1 MNYVELHARSAFSFL
16 RGGSFPEQ
24 LAEVAAELEMPAM
37 ALLDRNGVYG
47 VQRFSV
53 AAREH
58 NVRPIIGCELS
69 MEDGAVLPVL
79 VENRTGYKN
88 LCELLTKAHL
98 RSDKGKCAVRWD
110 ELSEF
115 SKGLVALFGS
125 GSAGVSRAGFG
136 VAPKQS
142 FRKVR
147 NGEDALGPSR
157 TGVSTRDACAL
168 QNLADRAKLLLHTF
182 GRENVF
188 VEIQRHFIRGEER
201 INRELIDLARAHR
214 LSLLATNGVKY
225 AKPYGREVLD
235 VFTCIREHT
244 HLDAAGKLLTQN
256 AERHLKSDQQM
267 RAIFADLPEAIENTS
282 RLAERLMF
290 SLENLGYEFPEYP
303 VPAGHTMD
311 SFLRTIVWFG
321 AQQRYAA
328 ISTKVKHQLQE
339 ELALITKLKFPG
351 YFLIVWDIVNF
362 CREHNIMVQG
372 RGSAANSAV
381 CYCLGIT
388 PVDPVEN
395 HLVFER
401 FLNESRKGWPD
412 IDLDLPSGDRR
423 EAVIQEI
430 YRRYGKHG
438 AAMTANVIS
447 YRGRS
452 AAREIGKALNFSP
465 SIIDRFSHLF
475 ASGDFPHTLELESQI
490 EQAGLPKNHP
500 RMPTFIRLYRAIYG
514 LPRHLGQHSGGMII
528 CQNKLS
534 SFVPLEN
541 ASMPGR
547 VVAQWDKDDCED
559 LGIVKVDLLG
569 LGMMSVMQDAF
580 QLCRER
586 GRPLDLA
593 HLPKD
598 DQKTFEIMQRADT
611 IGVFQIESRAQMAT
625 LPRMKPKC
633 FYDVVIEVAIIRPGP
648 IQGDMVHPYLA
659 RRAGR
664 EPPTYFDPRLEPVLK
679 RTLGV
684 PLFQEQ
690 MLKIAMVMADFSGNE
705 AEELRRALSF
715 HRSEERMNKVCAK
728 LRIAMERKGVTTDK
742 IDKIV
747 QSISSFALYG
757 FPESHAIS
765 FAILAYGSA
774 YLKVHRAPEFYASLL
789 NNQPMGFY
797 TPATIVKDA
806 QRHGLKIKQ
815 VCVSQ
820 SEWRCT
826 VVSND
831 QPSPQSSPWP
841 GRGGR
846 EAPVRV
852 GEAVRLGFCVVN
864 GLREEHAE
872 GLVRQR
878 KNRQFD
884 SLEDFKRRVPLSK
897 DELRTLAELG
907 ALNCFAEHRRAAMWE
922 VEETLHDDLLTHNV
936 SHPERSEGP
945 RLRSFDHTGNIEH
958 SISLC
963 EVPRSARDDSPLSR
977 MTLPERVKADYDMMN
992 LTTGPHP
999 MKLLRESLPNIWRA
1013 IDLPHARHGSLIQ
1026 IAGNVICRQ
1035 RPGTAKGF
1043 VFVSL
1048 EDETGVSN
1056 AIVDPDLFEHFRL
1069 VITEEAFLLIEG
1081 EVQYSDNVVLIK
1093 AREIRPL
1100 LHEQLVGSESH
1111 DFH

>member
-1 MNYVELHARSAFSFL
+1 MTSKSYVELHACSAFSFL
-16 RGGSFPEQ
+16 RGGSFPEH

-47 VQRFSV
+47 AQRFSV

-58 NVRPIIGCELS
+58 GVRPIIGCELS
-69 MEDGAVLPVL
+69 MEDGGILPVL
-79 VENRTGYKN
+79 VKDRTGYKN
-88 LCELLTKAHL
+88 LCELLTQAHL
-98 RSDKGKCAVRWD
+98 RSEKGQCAVCWG
-110 ELSEF
+110 ELPQFAE
-115 SKGLVALFGS
+115 GLVALFN
-125 GSAGVSRAGFG
+125 VSFANCRASVSDAIVWLIHAFG
-136 VAPKQS
+136 
-142 FRKVR
+142 
-147 NGEDALGPSR
+147 
-157 TGVSTRDACAL
+157 C
-168 QNLADRAKLLLHTF
+168 
-182 GRENVF
+182 ENVF
-188 VEIQRHFIRGEER
+188 VEIQRHFIRGEEQ
-201 INRELIDLARAHR
+201 INRELIDLARANR
-214 LSLLATNGVKY
+214 LPLLATNSAQY

-256 AERHLKSDQQM
+256 AERHLKCDREM
-267 RAIFADLPEAIENTS
+267 RAVFADLPEAIENTL
-282 RLAERLMF
+282 RLSERLTF

-303 VPAGHTMD
+303 VPVGHTMD

-328 ISTKVKHQLQE
+328 ISAKVKCQLEE
-339 ELALITKLKFPG
+339 ELALITKLRFPG

-388 PVDPVEN
+388 PVDPVSS

-430 YRRYGKHG
+430 YQRYGKHG

-475 ASGDFPHTLELESQI
+475 ANGDFPHTMELESQI
-490 EQAGLPKNHP
+490 EQAGLPKAHP
-500 RMPTFIRLYRAIYG
+500 RMPAFIRLYHAIYG

-580 QLCRER
+580 ELCRER

-593 HLPKD
+593 HIPTD
-598 DQKTFEIMQRADT
+598 DLATFEMMQKADT

-625 LPRMKPKC
+625 LPRMKPEC

-659 RRAGR
+659 RRAGK
-664 EPPTYFDPRLEPVLK
+664 ELVTYFDERLQPVLK

-690 MLKIAMVMADFSGNE
+690 MLKIAMVMADFSGDE

-728 LRIAMERKGVTTDK
+728 LRAAMERKDVAPDK
-742 IDKIV
+742 IEKII

-806 QRHGLKIKQ
+806 QRHGLKIKP
-815 VCVSQ
+815 VCVAHSD
-820 SEWRCT
+820 WRCT
-826 VVSND
+826 VVDDNTM
-831 QPSPQSSPWP
+831 
-841 GRGGR
+841 
-846 EAPVRV
+846 
-852 GEAVRLGFCVVN
+852 RLGFCVVN
-864 GLREEHAE
+864 GLRQEHGEE
-872 GLVRQR
+872 LVRQR
-878 KNRQFD
+878 QDQQFD
-884 SLEDFKRRVPLSK
+884 SLDDFKRRVSLSK

-907 ALNCFAEHRRAAMWE
+907 ALNCFAEHRRAAMWR
-922 VEETLHDDLLTHNV
+922 VEETLHDDLLGSAGAPLAVSRASPDTH
-936 SHPERSEGP
+936 RKLFG
-945 RLRSFDHTGNIEH
+945 RGTGKIRRGGR
-958 SISLC
+958 
-963 EVPRSARDDSPLSR
+963 PPLAP
-977 MTLPERVKADYDMMN
+977 MTLPERVKADYDTMN

-999 MKLLRESLPNIWRA
+999 MKLLRETLPNIWRA
-1013 IDLPHARHGSLIQ
+1013 IDLIHARHGSIIQ

-1043 VFVSL
+1043 VFISL

-1056 AIVDPDLFEHFRL
+1056 AIVEPDLFERFRL

-1081 EVQYSDNVVLIK
+1081 QVQNSDNVVLIK
-1093 AREIRPL
+1093 AHNIKSL
-1100 LHEQLVGSESH
+1100 GHEQLVGSASH

>member
-1 MNYVELHARSAFSFL
+1 MSYCELHSSSAFSFL
-16 RGGSFPEQ
+16 RGGSFPAQ
-24 LAEVAAELEMPAM
+24 LAEVAAELEMPAI
-37 ALLDRNGVYG
+37 ALCDRNGVYG
-47 VQRFSV
+47 AQRFSV

-58 NVRPIIGCELS
+58 GVRPIIGAELS
-69 MEDGAVLPVL
+69 MEGGGILPVL
-79 VENRTGYKN
+79 VEDRSGYKN
-88 LCELLTKAHL
+88 LCELLTQAHL
-98 RSDKGKCAVRWD
+98 RSEKGKCEIKWD
-110 ELSEF
+110 DLPQFAE
-115 SKGLVALFGS
+115 GLVALFGAS
-125 GSAGVSRAGFG
+125 LIAGKTMPVRLGSATTAISA
-136 VAPKQS
+136 
-142 FRKVR
+142 
-147 NGEDALGPSR
+147 
-157 TGVSTRDACAL
+157 
-168 QNLADRAKLLLHTF
+168 F
-182 GRENVF
+182 GRKNVV
-188 VEIQRHFIRGEER
+188 VEIQRHFVRGEEQ
-201 INRELIDLARAHR
+201 INRQFVDLARANR
-214 LSLLATNGVKY
+214 LPIIATNGVQY

-256 AERHLKSDQQM
+256 SERHLKPDREM
-267 RAIFADLPEAIENTS
+267 GEIFRDLPEAIDNTS
-282 RLAERLMF
+282 RLAERLTF
-290 SLENLGYEFPEYP
+290 SLENLGYEFPDYP
-303 VPAGHTMD
+303 VPAGHSMD

-328 ISTKVKHQLQE
+328 VSAKVKRQIEE
-339 ELALITKLKFPG
+339 ELALIIKLRFPG

-388 PVDPVEN
+388 PVDPVSN
-395 HLVFER
+395 NLVFER
-401 FLNESRKGWPD
+401 FLNASRKGWPD

-465 SIIDRFSHLF
+465 SILDRFSHLF
-475 ASGDFPHTLELESQI
+475 ANGDFPHTLDLESQI
-490 EQAGLPKNHP
+490 EQSGLPKNHP
-500 RMPTFIRLYRAIYG
+500 RMPAFVRLYHAIYG

-569 LGMMSVMQDAF
+569 LGMMSVMQDALE
-580 QLCRER
+580 LCRER

-593 HLPKD
+593 HIPKD
-598 DQKTFEIMQRADT
+598 DEQTFEIMQHADT

-648 IQGDMVHPYLA
+648 IQGDMVHPYLN
-659 RRAGR
+659 RRAGS
-664 EPPTYFDPRLEPVLK
+664 EEVTYFDERLKPVLE

-690 MLKIAMVMADFSGNE
+690 MLKIAMIMADFSGDE

-715 HRSEERMNKVCAK
+715 HRSEERMNKVSVK
-728 LRIAMERKGVTTDK
+728 LRAAMERKGVPAEK
-742 IDKIV
+742 IDKII
-747 QSISSFALYG
+747 QAITSFALYG

-765 FAILAYGSA
+765 FAILAYASA
-774 YLKVHRAPEFYASLL
+774 YLKVHRAPEFFASLI

-806 QRHGLKIKQ
+806 QRHAVKVKP
-815 VCVSQ
+815 VCVKRSD
-820 SEWRCT
+820 WRCT
-826 VVSND
+826 VLDNNTF
-831 QPSPQSSPWP
+831 
-841 GRGGR
+841 
-846 EAPVRV
+846 
-852 GEAVRLGFCVVN
+852 RLGFCVVN
-864 GLREEHAE
+864 GLRQEQGEQIE
-872 GLVRQR
+872 RER
-878 KNRQFD
+878 NDRQFG
-884 SLEDFKRRVPLSK
+884 SLEDFKRRVSLSK
-897 DELRTLAELG
+897 EETRALAELG
-907 ALNCFAEHRRAAMWE
+907 ALNCFAKHRRAAMWK
-922 VEETLHDDLLTHNV
+922 VEETIHDDLL
-936 SHPERSEGP
+936 SHSERSEESHN
-945 RLRSFDHTGNIEH
+945 RSLDYTNDYGDATSLWE
-958 SISLC
+958 IS
-963 EVPRSARDDSPLSR
+963 RSARDDRKKESPLLP
-977 MTLPERVKADYDMMN
+977 MTVQERVTADYQTMN

-999 MKLLRESLPNIWRA
+999 MKLLREKLPNIWRA
-1013 IDLPHARHGSLIQ
+1013 IDLKQATHGSTIQ

-1056 AIVDPDLFEHFRL
+1056 AIVDPDLFEKFRL
-1069 VITEEAFLLIEG
+1069 
-1081 EVQYSDNVVLIK
+1081 
-1093 AREIRPL
+1093 
-1100 LHEQLVGSESH
+1100 
-1111 DFH
+1111 

>member
-1 MNYVELHARSAFSFL
+1 MPYIELHACSAFSFL
-16 RGGSFPEQ
+16 RGASFPEQ
-24 LAEVAAELEMPAM
+24 LAETAAELAMPAM

-47 VQRFSV
+47 AQRFSV
-53 AAREH
+53 TAREG
-58 NVRPIIGCELS
+58 NVRATIGCELS
-69 MEDGAVLPVL
+69 MEDGTILPVL
-79 VENRTGYKN
+79 VANRTGYQN
-88 LCELLTKAHL
+88 LCQLLTQAHL
-98 RSDKGKCAVRWD
+98 RSEKGKCAIQWN
-110 ELSEF
+110 ELPQFAE
-115 SKGLVALFGS
+115 GLVALL
-125 GSAGVSRAGFG
+125 GSAYATQ
-136 VAPKQS
+136 P
-142 FRKVR
+142 
-147 NGEDALGPSR
+147 E
-157 TGVSTRDACAL
+157 
-168 QNLADRAKLLLHTF
+168 DRAQFFIHTL

-188 VEIQRHFIRGEER
+188 VEIQRHFLRGEKR
-201 INRELIDLARAHR
+201 INQQLVDLAAHYR
-214 LSLLATNGVKY
+214 LPILATNGVQH
-225 AKPYGREVLD
+225 ARPRGREVLD

-244 HLDAAGKLLTQN
+244 HLDAAGKLLTRN
-256 AERHLKSDQQM
+256 SERHLKGDAEM
-267 RAIFADLPEAIENTS
+267 RELFRDLREAIENTS
-282 RLAERLMF
+282 RLAERLTF
-290 SLENLGYEFPEYP
+290 SLENIGYEFPSFP
-303 VPAGHTMD
+303 VPAGHDMD

-328 ISTKVKHQLQE
+328 ISTKVKRKLEE
-339 ELALITKLKFPG
+339 ELALISKLGFPG

-362 CREHNIMVQG
+362 CRENNIMVQG

-381 CYCLGIT
+381 CFCLGIT
-388 PVDPVEN
+388 PVDPVSS

-438 AAMTANVIS
+438 AAMTANVIT

-452 AAREIGKALNFSP
+452 AAREIGKALNFSS
-465 SIIDRFSHLF
+465 SILDRFSHLF
-475 ASGDFPHTLELESQI
+475 ANGDFPHTLDLASQI
-490 EQAGLPKNHP
+490 ERAGLPKKHS
-500 RMPTFIRLYRAIYG
+500 RMPAFISLYQAIYG

-580 QLCRER
+580 ELCRER

-593 HLPKD
+593 HIPTD
-598 DQKTFEIMQRADT
+598 DLATFDMMQKADT

-664 EPPTYFDPRLEPVLK
+664 EPVTYFDPRLEPVLG

-690 MLKIAMVMADFSGNE
+690 MLKIAMIMTDFSGKE

-715 HRSEERMNKVCAK
+715 HRSEERMQKVCAK
-728 LRIAMERKGVTTDK
+728 LRAAMERKDIGPDK
-742 IDKIV
+742 IDKII

-806 QRHGLKIKQ
+806 QRHGVNIKP
-815 VCVSQ
+815 VCVLQ
-820 SEWRCT
+820 SDWHCT
-826 VVSND
+826 VVDDNT
-831 QPSPQSSPWP
+831 
-841 GRGGR
+841 
-846 EAPVRV
+846 
-852 GEAVRLGFCVVN
+852 VRLGFRVVN
-864 GLREEHAE
+864 GLRQEHAE
-872 GLVRQR
+872 ELVRQR
-878 KNRQFD
+878 KKQQFD
-884 SLEDFKRRVPLSK
+884 SLEAFKRRIPLSK

-907 ALNCFAEHRRAAMWE
+907 ALNCFAEHRRAAMWD
-922 VEETLHDDLLTHNV
+922 VEETLHDDLLGSAGASPAV
-936 SHPERSEGP
+936 SRAW
-945 RLRSFDHTGNIEH
+945 RDTLRKLFGESAKKSPASFRG
-958 SISLC
+958 
-963 EVPRSARDDSPLSR
+963 APLAP
-977 MTLPERVKADYDMMN
+977 MTLPERVRADYETMN

-999 MKLLRESLPNIWRA
+999 MKLLRGNLPHIWRA
-1013 IDLPHARHGSLIQ
+1013 IDLVHARHGSIIQ

-1043 VFVSL
+1043 VFISL

-1056 AIVDPDLFEHFRL
+1056 AIVEPELFERFRL
-1069 VITEEAFLLIEG
+1069 LITEEAFLLIEG
-1081 EVQYSDNVVLIK
+1081 EVQNSDNVVLIK
-1093 AREIRPL
+1093 AQKIRPL
-1100 LHEQLVGSESH
+1100 VHEQLIGSESH

>member
-1 MNYVELHARSAFSFL
+1 
-16 RGGSFPEQ
+16 
-24 LAEVAAELEMPAM
+24 
-37 ALLDRNGVYG
+37 
-47 VQRFSV
+47 
-53 AAREH
+53 
-58 NVRPIIGCELS
+58 
-69 MEDGAVLPVL
+69 
-79 VENRTGYKN
+79 
-88 LCELLTKAHL
+88 
-98 RSDKGKCAVRWD
+98 
-110 ELSEF
+110 
-115 SKGLVALFGS
+115 
-125 GSAGVSRAGFG
+125 
-136 VAPKQS
+136 
-142 FRKVR
+142 
-147 NGEDALGPSR
+147 
-157 TGVSTRDACAL
+157 
-168 QNLADRAKLLLHTF
+168 
-182 GRENVF
+182 
-188 VEIQRHFIRGEER
+188 
-201 INRELIDLARAHR
+201 
-214 LSLLATNGVKY
+214 
-225 AKPYGREVLD
+225 
-235 VFTCIREHT
+235 
-244 HLDAAGKLLTQN
+244 
-256 AERHLKSDQQM
+256 
-267 RAIFADLPEAIENTS
+267 
-282 RLAERLMF
+282 
-290 SLENLGYEFPEYP
+290 
-303 VPAGHTMD
+303 
-311 SFLRTIVWFG
+311 
-321 AQQRYAA
+321 
-328 ISTKVKHQLQE
+328 
-339 ELALITKLKFPG
+339 
-351 YFLIVWDIVNF
+351 
-362 CREHNIMVQG
+362 
-372 RGSAANSAV
+372 
-381 CYCLGIT
+381 
-388 PVDPVEN
+388 
-395 HLVFER
+395 
-401 FLNESRKGWPD
+401 
-412 IDLDLPSGDRR
+412 
-423 EAVIQEI
+423 
-430 YRRYGKHG
+430 
-438 AAMTANVIS
+438 MTANVIS

-500 RMPTFIRLYRAIYG
+500 RMPAFIRLYRAIYG

-580 QLCRER
+580 ELCRER

-593 HLPKD
+593 HIPTNDK
-598 DQKTFEIMQRADT
+598 KTFEIMQKADT

-625 LPRMKPKC
+625 LPRMKPEC

-690 MLKIAMVMADFSGNE
+690 MLKIAMVMADFSGDE

-728 LRIAMERKGVTTDK
+728 LRAAMECKGIASEK
-742 IDKIV
+742 IEKII

-806 QRHGLKIKQ
+806 QRHGLKIKP
-815 VCVSQ
+815 VCVSR
-820 SEWRCT
+820 SDWRCT
-826 VVSND
+826 VVDDNT
-831 QPSPQSSPWP
+831 
-841 GRGGR
+841 
-846 EAPVRV
+846 
-852 GEAVRLGFCVVN
+852 VRLGFCVVN
-864 GLREEHAE
+864 GIRQEHADE
-872 GLVRQR
+872 LVRQR
-878 KNRQFD
+878 QAQQFD
-884 SLEDFKRRVPLSK
+884 SLEDFKRRVALSK
-897 DELRTLAELG
+897 EELRTLAELG
-907 ALNCFAEHRRAAMWE
+907 ALNCFTEHRRAAMWN
-922 VEETLHDDLLTHNV
+922 VEEMLHDDLLAKNFV
-936 SHPERSEGP
+936 EALSGASAC
-945 RLRSFDHTGNIEH
+945 LSDSAFDTNAAT
-958 SISLC
+958 
-963 EVPRSARDDSPLSR
+963 RSPLAP
-977 MTLPERVKADYDMMN
+977 MTLPERVKADYETMN

-1013 IDLPHARHGSLIQ
+1013 IDLVNARHGSIIQ

-1043 VFVSL
+1043 VFISL

-1056 AIVDPDLFEHFRL
+1056 AIVEPDLFEHFRL

-1081 EVQYSDNVVLIK
+1081 EVQNSDKVVLIK

>member
-1 MNYVELHARSAFSFL
+1 MGYCELHCYSAFSFL

-24 LAEVAAELEMPAM
+24 LAEVAAELEMPAI

-47 VQRFSV
+47 AQRFSV

-58 NVRPIIGCELS
+58 GVRPIIGAELS
-69 MEDGAVLPVL
+69 MQDGSILPVL

-88 LCELLTKAHL
+88 LCELLTQAHL
-98 RSDKGKCAVRWD
+98 RSEKGKCAVQWD
-110 ELSEF
+110 ELPEF
-115 SKGLVALFGS
+115 ADGLVAFL
-125 GSAGVSRAGFG
+125 GSAPLHGAGFG
-136 VAPKQS
+136 ILPKRTSTSFQGSKSSRMQNAFASTLLCAPQS
-142 FRKVR
+142 
-147 NGEDALGPSR
+147 A
-157 TGVSTRDACAL
+157 
-168 QNLADRAKLLLHTF
+168 ADRAKLLIDIF

-188 VEIQRHFIRGEER
+188 VELQRHFIRGEER
-201 INRELIDLARAHR
+201 INRELIDLARPHR
-214 LSLLATNGVKY
+214 LPLVATNGVQY

-244 HLDAAGKLLTQN
+244 HLNVAGKLLTQN
-256 AERHLKSDQQM
+256 AERHLKSDQEM
-267 RAIFADLPEAIENTS
+267 RAIFPDLPEAIENTL
-282 RLAERLMF
+282 RLAERLTF
-290 SLENLGYEFPEYP
+290 SLENIGYEFPEYP
-303 VPAGHTMD
+303 VPTGHNMD
-311 SFLRTIVWFG
+311 SFLRTIIWFG

-328 ISTKVKHQLQE
+328 ISPKVKRQIEE
-339 ELALITKLKFPG
+339 ELALIGKLGFPG

-388 PVDPVEN
+388 PVDPVES

-438 AAMTANVIS
+438 AAMTANVIT

-475 ASGDFPHTLELESQI
+475 ASGDFPHTMELEAQI
-490 EQAGLPKNHP
+490 EAAGLPKHHP
-500 RMPTFIRLYRAIYG
+500 RMPTFIRLYHAIYG

-580 QLCRER
+580 ELCRER

-593 HLPKD
+593 HISKD
-598 DQKTFEIMQRADT
+598 DEKTFDIMQHADT

-659 RRAGR
+659 RRAGK
-664 EPPTYFDPRLEPVLK
+664 EPVTYFDDRLKPVLE

-690 MLKIAMVMADFSGNE
+690 MLKIAMIMADFSGNE

-715 HRSEERMNKVCAK
+715 HRSEERMRKVSVK
-728 LRIAMERKGVTTDK
+728 LRAAMERKGIPPDK
-742 IDKIV
+742 IDKII

-774 YLKVHRAPEFYASLL
+774 YLKVHRAPEFYASLI

-806 QRHGLKIKQ
+806 QRHGVNIKP
-815 VCVSQ
+815 VCVLQ
-820 SEWRCT
+820 SDWHCT
-826 VVSND
+826 VVDDNT
-831 QPSPQSSPWP
+831 
-841 GRGGR
+841 
-846 EAPVRV
+846 
-852 GEAVRLGFCVVN
+852 VRLGFCVVN
-864 GLREEHAE
+864 GLRQEHAE
-872 GLVRQR
+872 ELVRQR
-878 KNRQFD
+878 QDPAFE
-884 SLEDFKRRVPLSK
+884 SLDDFKRRVPLAK

-907 ALNCFAEHRRAAMWE
+907 ALNCFAEHRRAAMWR
-922 VEETLHDDLLTHNV
+922 VEETLHDDLLGSV
-936 SHPERSEGP
+936 GMLPAVRGILP
-945 RLRSFDHTGNIEH
+945 RTRQNEDIANGNELTIRVAEEP
-958 SISLC
+958 SGNMPDGASRMLAL
-963 EVPRSARDDSPLSR
+963 PPDTPLMP
-977 MTLPERVKADYDMMN
+977 MTLPERVKADYETMN
-992 LTTGPHP
+992 LTNGPHP
-999 MKLLRESLPNIWRA
+999 MRLLRENLPNIWCA
-1013 IDLPHARHGSLIQ
+1013 IDLVQARHGSTIQ

-1043 VFVSL
+1043 VFISL

-1056 AIVDPDLFEHFRL
+1056 AIVDPDLFERFRL
-1069 VITEEAFLLIEG
+1069 VITEETFLLIEG
-1081 EVQYSDNVVLIK
+1081 QVQNSDGVVLIK
-1093 AREIRPL
+1093 ARDIKPL
-1100 LHEQLVGSESH
+1100 VHERLVGSESH

>member
-1 MNYVELHARSAFSFL
+1 MSYIELHASSAFSFL

-24 LAEVAAELEMPAM
+24 LAEVAAELEMPAL
-37 ALLDRNGVYG
+37 ALLDRDGVYG
-47 VQRFSV
+47 AQRFSV
-53 AAREH
+53 AAREQ

-69 MEDGAVLPVL
+69 MEDGRILPVL

-88 LCELLTKAHL
+88 VCELLTQAHL
-98 RSDKGKCAVRWD
+98 RSEKGSCAVKWN
-110 ELSEF
+110 ELLEF
-115 SKGLVALFGS
+115 TEGLIAFLGS
-125 GSAGVSRAGFG
+125 GSAGILPAPRDMLPDSFSAESR
-136 VAPKQS
+136 
-142 FRKVR
+142 R
-147 NGEDALGPSR
+147 
-157 TGVSTRDACAL
+157 
-168 QNLADRAKLLLHTF
+168 QNARARQNRARFLINAF

-188 VEIQRHFIRGEER
+188 VELQRHFIRGEER
-201 INRELIDLARAHR
+201 VNRELVDLARANR
-214 LSLLATNGVKY
+214 LSIVATNEVKY

-244 HLDAAGKLLTQN
+244 HLDVAGKLLSQN
-256 AERHLKSDQQM
+256 AERYLKSDREM
-267 RAIFADLPEAIENTS
+267 RDLFRDLPEAVENTS
-282 RLAERLMF
+282 RLAKRLTF
-290 SLENLGYEFPEYP
+290 SLENIGYEFPSYP
-303 VPAGHTMD
+303 VPAGHSMD
-311 SFLRTIVWFG
+311 SFLHTIVWFG

-328 ISTKVKHQLQE
+328 ISAKVKRQLEE
-339 ELALITKLKFPG
+339 ELALISKLGFPG

-388 PVDPVEN
+388 PVDPVSN

-438 AAMTANVIS
+438 AAMTANVIT

-465 SIIDRFSHLF
+465 SILDRFSRLF
-475 ASGDFPHTLELESQI
+475 ASGDFPHTLDLQSQI
-490 EQAGLPKNHP
+490 EQAGLPREHV
-500 RMPTFIRLYRAIYG
+500 RMPAFIRLYQAIYG

-528 CQNKLS
+528 CQDKLS

-569 LGMMSVMQDAF
+569 LGMMSVMQDALE
-580 QLCRER
+580 LCRER

-593 HLPKD
+593 HIPKD
-598 DQKTFEIMQRADT
+598 DAATFEIMQHADT

-659 RRAGR
+659 RRAKK
-664 EPPTYFDPRLEPVLK
+664 EPITYYDERLKPILE

-690 MLKIAMVMADFSGNE
+690 MLKIAMVMADFSGEE

-728 LRIAMERKGVTTDK
+728 LRTAMERKEVASDK

-806 QRHGLKIKQ
+806 QRHGIKIKP
-815 VCVSQ
+815 VCIAQ
-820 SEWRCT
+820 SDFRCT
-826 VVSND
+826 VID
-831 QPSPQSSPWP
+831 D
-841 GRGGR
+841 
-846 EAPVRV
+846 ET
-852 GEAVRLGFCVVN
+852 VRLGFCVVN
-864 GLREEHAE
+864 GLRQEQAEE
-872 GLVRQR
+872 LVRQR
-878 KNRQFD
+878 QDRPFD
-884 SLEDFKRRVPLSK
+884 SLDDVKRRVLLSK
-897 DELRTLAELG
+897 EELRTLAELG
-907 ALNCFAEHRRAAMWE
+907 ALNCFADHRRAAMWE
-922 VEETLHDDLLTHNV
+922 VEETLHDDLL
-936 SHPERSEGP
+936 G
-945 RLRSFDHTGNIEH
+945 
-958 SISLC
+958 
-963 EVPRSARDDSPLSR
+963 SARVSRAGFGVAPKQSFEGFMTRDGFGEPRNVGDREDAIANTRDACATQRNASPLIP
-977 MTLPERVKADYDMMN
+977 MTLPERVRADYETMN

-999 MKLLRESLPNIWRA
+999 MKLLRDSLPNIWRA
-1013 IDLPHARHGSLIQ
+1013 SDLRQARHGATVQ

-1043 VFVSL
+1043 VFISL
-1048 EDETGVSN
+1048 EDETGVAN
-1056 AIVDPDLFEHFRL
+1056 AIVDPDLFERFRL
-1069 VITEEAFLLIEG
+1069 LITEEAFLLIQG
-1081 EVQYSDNVVLIK
+1081 EVQNSDGVVLIK
-1093 AREIRPL
+1093 TRNIKPL
-1100 LHEQLVGSESH
+1100 AHKQLIGSESH
-1111 DFH
+1111 NFR